1 MILKKEKQ
9 IYFALEST
17 PASLMTSIKAS
28 SKRLSI
34 KKRGRVGGEREER
47 ENVCMRVWMCVRGC
61 VYTCI
66 FMFVCVYEGVLAW
79 TSQ

>member
-9 IYFALEST
+9 VYFALEST
-17 PASLMTSIKAS
+17 PASLMISIKAS

-47 ENVCMRVWMCVRGC
+47 ENVSMRVWMCVH
-61 VYTCI
+61 VYI
-66 FMFVCVYEGVLAW
+66 YVCVCLRRGVS
-79 TSQ
+79 TD